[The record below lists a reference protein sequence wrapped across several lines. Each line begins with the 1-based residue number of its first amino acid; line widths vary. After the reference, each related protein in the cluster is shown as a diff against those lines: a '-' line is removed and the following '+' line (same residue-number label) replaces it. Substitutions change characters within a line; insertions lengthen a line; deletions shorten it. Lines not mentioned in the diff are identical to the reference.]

1 MLCSMHTFLLLN
13 GFLRFCLVLELWP
26 PFSFIG
32 KLSFIIRRFFL
43 RLEIILQVMNERR
56 LPLDESFENF
66 HHLSKVAAF
75 HSNFSFQLKTMRIG
89 LLYEVLYC

>member
-1 MLCSMHTFLLLN
+1 M
-13 GFLRFCLVLELWP
+13 LELWP

-43 RLEIILQVMNERR
+43 RLEIILQVMKERR

-75 HSNFSFQLKTMRIG
+75 HSNFSVSVKNSENWTALRGVI
-89 LLYEVLYC
+89 LLDKVYGWITNW